1 MQISILKNSICQK
14 SDFWK
19 IQNPIWKK
27 NVFFQNKRS
36 QFDQKAKLTALIP
49 FSKIHIGT
57 IQFRTKEIHIV
68 KKGR

>member
-1 MQISILKNSICQK
+1 MCQK
-14 SDFWK
+14 SDFENTKSNLK
-19 IQNPIWKK
+19 IFFKK
-27 NVFFQNKRS
+27 NKRS

>member
-1 MQISILKNSICQK
+1 MQISILKKFDVSKIR
-14 SDFWK
+14 FWK
-19 IQNPIWKK
+19 YKIQSENLFKK
-27 NVFFQNKRS
+27 NKRS